1 VRIKSLVFLGFLFG
15 FINSCQ
21 WSTQKIKASALNN
34 LNGQENTGVSLIV
47 LGTLQDG
54 GSPHAGCKKPC
65 CKQLF
70 NQPDTNRLVVS
81 LGLIDY
87 DHKSNYL
94 FEATPDLPKQMKVLK
109 RFSPF
114 SEKEVPDAIFLTHA
128 HIGHYTGLMYLG
140 REVMGAKDVKV
151 YALPKMK
158 TYLETN
164 GPWSQLVLLHNILLQ
179 PMQFEQTVQLNP
191 NIKVTAFKV
200 PHRDEYSE
208 TAGFLIEGPQ
218 KKALFIPDIDKWSKW
233 NKNIIEEI
241 GKVDYAFIDATFYD
255 GNEMPGRDIS
265 EIPHPFVSETMQ
277 LLNTLSAD
285 EKKKIYFIHLNHTN
299 PLLDENSA
307 ANLTLR
313 KSGFNVATYKQ
324 RLPL

>member
-1 VRIKSLVFLGFLFG
+1 VRIKSLIFLAFTFS

-34 LNGQENTGVSLIV
+34 LNGQENTGVFLVV

-54 GSPHAGCKKPC
+54 GSPHAGCKKTC

-70 NQPDTNRLVVS
+70 DHPDTNRKVVS
-81 LGLIDY
+81 LGLIDNI
-87 DHKSNYL
+87 HKSNYL
-94 FEATPDLPKQMKVLK
+94 FEATPDLPKQLK
-109 RFSPF
+109 LLKKFSPF
-114 SEKEVPDAIFLTHA
+114 SDKEVPDAIFLTHA
-128 HIGHYTGLMYLG
+128 HIGHYTGLMHLG

-158 TYLETN
+158 SYLENN
-164 GPWSQLVLLHNILLQ
+164 GPWSQLVLLQNILLQ
-179 PMQFEQTVQLNP
+179 PMHFEKAVQLNP
-191 NIKVTAFKV
+191 TIKVTAFQV

-208 TAGFLIEGPQ
+208 TAGFLIEGPH

-233 NKNIIEEI
+233 NKNIIAEI
-241 GKVDYAFIDATFYD
+241 GKVDYALIDATFYD

-277 LLNTLSAD
+277 LLSALPSE
-285 EKKKIYFIHLNHTN
+285 EKKKVYFIHLNHTN
-299 PLLDENSA
+299 PLLNQSSA
-307 ANLTLR
+307 ANLTLH
-313 KSGFNVATYKQ
+313 KSGFNVATFKL